1 MFFTCKNFMCSNFT
15 WEKNF
20 APGNG
25 RRLFPRFPKL
35 VRALGNN
42 TLSLY
47 VHLATTLYMNIVSY
61 SEEAIQINIFLFKVS
76 NSDSKN
82 SVTYVQSQR
91 H

>member
-1 MFFTCKNFMCSNFT
+1 MFFTCKNFMCSDFT

-82 SVTYVQSQR
+82 SVTYVQS
-91 H
+91 